1 LILQAVSKNG
11 GNISNEKV
19 QLFYMVFG
27 CVFAYGCLWFG
38 AANDPFYD
46 TDEYRADGGDGTQ
59 NWFYSVVRLIS
70 SRTAFQSRRQSVS
83 PRRDGVY
90 ERRQR

>member
-1 LILQAVSKNG
+1 MQAVSKNG

-38 AANDPFYD
+38 ATNDPFYD

-59 NWFYSVVRLIS
+59 NWFYGMVRRSPPSS
-70 SRTAFQSRRQSVS
+70 SRTA
-83 PRRDGVY
+83 PRLRVFG
-90 ERRQR
+90 